1 MLRKPIVLLG
11 LALPALLLQTATAAE
26 PLPPAARWMPA
37 DAVLVLEVSRPAAV
51 LDLALHPKVLAE
63 VSSFPAFK
71 KQTANPDF
79 QQILQL
85 LEHLEQRFDTDWKTG
100 LGKLLGGGVT
110 LAIGPGDH
118 TLLIVDSED
127 TEMLEQLHEI
137 FLTIARGEAAKRG
150 EPDVVASAE
159 YRGVTGWTFNGKE
172 AHAIVGNRLLVANKA
187 EALRT
192 ALDLRAEPSGRSL
205 ASLPAYQSAKRAA
218 GPDAPGLALANLEVL
233 KLLPGVQNALAPS
246 ENPLLALL
254 FAGVTEA
261 LRESSWLAMDLN
273 VEGETLSL
281 EAMVDGKA
289 ADPSGAAAFAWPSE
303 PGEGALPNLSV
314 PRRIA
319 GLSFYRDL
327 HSFYA
332 AKDEL
337 FPERTSGLIFFENMM
352 GIFFSGRDLTEEVLG
367 EMKPEV
373 RVVVAEQEYDPAVG
387 TPRVQIPAFAA
398 IFRLQDPEAFS
409 EVAEEAWQKAV
420 GLINFTRGQQAL
432 PGLIIDRPIHGG
444 TKFTLAYFS
453 SPAEDEEE
461 KGKTEL
467 ESRYNFRPALAML
480 GDYLVLSSTDGLAR
494 DLIDALKKEMEGN
507 VKALAET
514 HSLVEVD
521 GVQLASILRANR
533 ENLVLQNMVNDGNTR
548 EQAETQN
555 DLIVTILK
563 YLGQAKLNVK
573 SHNGRSQARL
583 DLKPNLK

>member
-1 MLRKPIVLLG
+1 MHRKPIVLLG
-11 LALPALLLQTATAAE
+11 LALPALLLQAATAVE
-26 PLPPAARWMPA
+26 SLPPAARWMPG

-51 LDLALHPKVLAE
+51 LDLALYPKVLAE
-63 VSSFPAFK
+63 IGSFPAFK
-71 KQTANPDF
+71 KQAANLEF
-79 QQILQL
+79 QQLLQL

-118 TLLIVDSED
+118 VLLSIDSED
-127 TEMLEQLHEI
+127 AEMLEQLHEI

-192 ALDLRAEPSGRSL
+192 AVDLRAEPNGRSL

-218 GPDAPGLALANLEVL
+218 GSDAAGLALANLEVL
-233 KLLPGVQNALAPS
+233 KLLPGVQNTLEPS

-254 FAGVTEA
+254 FAGVTES
-261 LRESSWLAMDLN
+261 LRGSSWLAMDLN

-289 ADPSGAAAFAWPSE
+289 TGQSGATAFAWPGE

-327 HSFYA
+327 GSFYA
-332 AKDEL
+332 AKDDL
-337 FPERTSGLIFFENMM
+337 FPERTSGLIFFENMI
-352 GIFFSGRDLTEEVLG
+352 GIFFSGRQPGEVLA

-398 IFRLQDPEAFS
+398 IFRLQDPESFS
-409 EVAEEAWQKAV
+409 EVVEEAWQKAV

-432 PGLIIDRPIHGG
+432 PGLIIDRPVHSD

-461 KGKTEL
+461 QDKTAL

-480 GDYLVLSSTDGLAR
+480 GDYVVLSSTDGLAR
-494 DLIDALKKEMEGN
+494 DLIDALKKEMAGS

-533 ENLVLQNMVNDGNTR
+533 ENLVLQNMVNEGNTR

-563 YLGQAKLNVK
+563 FLGQAKLNVK
-573 SHNGRSQARL
+573 SHNGRSQASL

>member
-1 MLRKPIVLLG
+1 MF
-11 LALPALLLQTATAAE
+11 
-26 PLPPAARWMPA
+26 
-37 DAVLVLEVSRPAAV
+37 VSA
-51 LDLALHPKVLAE
+51 
-63 VSSFPAFK
+63 
-71 KQTANPDF
+71 
-79 QQILQL
+79 
-85 LEHLEQRFDTDWKTG
+85 
-100 LGKLLGGGVT
+100 
-110 LAIGPGDH
+110 
-118 TLLIVDSED
+118 
-127 TEMLEQLHEI
+127 
-137 FLTIARGEAAKRG
+137 
-150 EPDVVASAE
+150 
-159 YRGVTGWTFNGKE
+159 
-172 AHAIVGNRLLVANKA
+172 
-187 EALRT
+187 
-192 ALDLRAEPSGRSL
+192 
-205 ASLPAYQSAKRAA
+205 
-218 GPDAPGLALANLEVL
+218 DAPGLALANLEVI

-261 LRESSWLAMDLN
+261 LRESSWLSMDLN